1 MVNLKNISAGT
12 IARTIVLVLALI
24 NQVLTATG
32 HAVLPIDDEQINT
45 LVSTAWTVIAAL
57 VAYWK
62 NNSVTPAAIEAD
74 KVKQEIKSGKSVAVT
89 EPTTE
94 RRENSI

>member
-1 MVNLKNISAGT
+1 MNLKNISAGT

-45 LVSTAWTVIAAL
+45 LVSTAWTVIASL

-62 NNSVTPAAIEAD
+62 NNSVTSAAIEAD
-74 KVKQEIKSGKSVAVT
+74 KVKEEIKSGKSVSVT
-89 EPTTE
+89 APTTE

>member
-1 MVNLKNISAGT
+1 MSLKDISAGT

-24 NQVLTATG
+24 NQILTATG

-45 LVSTAWTVIAAL
+45 LVSTAWTVIASL

-62 NNSVTPAAIEAD
+62 NNSITPAAIEAD
-74 KVKQEIKSGKSVAVT
+74 KVKQEIKNGNSVTVT
-89 EPTTE
+89 DPTTE